1 MDENK
6 TFTLH
11 LLFFSFITFWVL
23 LVSSQYEEDYVGC
36 LKGIKNTLQDP
47 QNNLKSWRFD
57 NTTVGVICDF
67 NGVSCWNQRENRVL
81 GLNLRGLELSGMIPD
96 SLKYCGKSLQRLDL
110 GSNSLTSV
118 IPSEIC
124 SWMPFLVSLDLSDN
138 KLSGE
143 IPPTIQNCSYL
154 NELMLENNDL
164 SGSIPYEFGGLSRLK
179 KFSVANNKLSGTIP
193 SFFSG
198 YDKEDFD
205 GNDGLCGG
213 PLGSK
218 CGGLSKKNL
227 AIIIAAGVFG
237 AAASLLLAFGVWWWY
252 HLRLSG
258 RRKRGYGVGGGGGG
272 AGVDENWAV
281 RLKGFK
287 LVQVTLFQK
296 PIVKV
301 KLGDLMAA
309 TNNFSAENV
318 LISAR
323 TGTTYKADLPD
334 GSTLAVKRLDTCKI
348 GEKQFRME
356 MNRLGQVRHP
366 NLAPL
371 LGFCVVEEEKFLVY
385 KHMSNGTLYSLLH
398 KNGSG
403 LDWLMRF
410 RIGLGAA
417 RGLAWLHHGCH
428 PPIIQQNICS
438 NVIVVDE
445 DFDARLMDFG
455 LARLMTSDCDGSFV
469 NGDLGELGYI
479 APEYPSTLVSS
490 LKGDVYGFGVLL
502 LELATGRKPLEVS
515 NGEEEF
521 KGNLVDW
528 VNMHSS
534 SGRIKD
540 CIDIA
545 ISGRGHDEEIL
556 QFLKVALNCVV
567 SRPKDRWSMY
577 QVYHSL
583 KSISKDHSFSE
594 HDDEFPLIFGK
605 PENEPA

>member
-1 MDENK
+1 MVLVL
-6 TFTLH
+6 FLSLMSF
-11 LLFFSFITFWVL
+11 LLC
-23 LVSSQYEEDYVGC
+23 SSQDEDSVRC

-47 QNNLKSWRFD
+47 DGRLATWRFD
-57 NTTVGVICDF
+57 NTTVGFVCDF
-67 NGVSCWNQRENRVL
+67 TGVSCWNLRENRVL
-81 GLNLRGLELSGMIPD
+81 GLELRDFNLSGRIPD
-96 SLKYCGKSLQRLDL
+96 SLKYCGSSLQRLDL
-110 GSNSLTSV
+110 GSNSLTSE

-124 SWMPFLVSLDLSDN
+124 RWMPFLVTLDLSSN
-138 KLSGE
+138 QLSGT
-143 IPPTIQNCSYL
+143 IPPTLENCSYL
-154 NELMLENNDL
+154 NELMLSDNDL
-164 SGSIPYEFGGLSRLK
+164 TGPIPYEFGSLSRLK
-179 KFSVANNKLSGTIP
+179 KFSVANNHLSGTIP
-193 SFFSG
+193 VFFSG
-198 YDKEDFD
+198 YDKEDFS

-237 AAASLLLAFGVWWWY
+237 AAASLLLAFGLWWWY

-258 RRKRGYGVGGGGGG
+258 RRKSGYGVAGG
-272 AGVDENWAV
+272 AEDWAV
-281 RLKGFK
+281 RLRGHK

-309 TNNFSAENV
+309 TNDFSTENV
-318 LISAR
+318 IISTR

-334 GSTLAVKRLDTCKI
+334 GSTLAVKRLNTCKI
-348 GEKQFRME
+348 GDKQFRME

-371 LGFCVVEEEKFLVY
+371 LGFCVVEEEKLLVY

-398 KNGSG
+398 KNNSA
-403 LDWLMRF
+403 LDWMMRY

-438 NVIVVDE
+438 NVILVDE

-455 LARLMTSDCDGSFV
+455 LARLMTSDANGSFV

-479 APEYPSTLVSS
+479 APEYPSTLVAS

-502 LELATGRKPLEVS
+502 LELVTGRKPLEVS

-540 CIDIA
+540 CIDKAIA
-545 ISGRGHDEEIL
+545 GRGHDEEIL

-583 KSISKDHSFSE
+583 KGISEDHSFSE

>member
-1 MDENK
+1 M
-6 TFTLH
+6 
-11 LLFFSFITFWVL
+11 
-23 LVSSQYEEDYVGC
+23 
-36 LKGIKNTLQDP
+36 
-47 QNNLKSWRFD
+47 
-57 NTTVGVICDF
+57 
-67 NGVSCWNQRENRVL
+67 
-81 GLNLRGLELSGMIPD
+81 
-96 SLKYCGKSLQRLDL
+96 
-110 GSNSLTSV
+110 
-118 IPSEIC
+118 
-124 SWMPFLVSLDLSDN
+124 
-138 KLSGE
+138 
-143 IPPTIQNCSYL
+143 
-154 NELMLENNDL
+154 
-164 SGSIPYEFGGLSRLK
+164 
-179 KFSVANNKLSGTIP
+179 P
-193 SFFSG
+193 SFFNG
-198 YDKEDFD
+198 FDREGFD
-205 GNDGLCGG
+205 GNSGLCGG

-218 CGGLSKKNL
+218 CGGMSKKNL
-227 AIIIAAGVFG
+227 AIIVAAGVFG
-237 AAASLLLAFGVWWWY
+237 AAASLLLAFGLWWWY

-258 RRKRGYGVGGGGGG
+258 RRKKGGYGFSI
-272 AGVDENWAV
+272 GVDDWVV
-281 RLKGFK
+281 RLRGHK

-318 LISAR
+318 LISTR

-334 GSTLAVKRLDTCKI
+334 GSALAVKRLSACKI

-371 LGFCVVEEEKFLVY
+371 LGFCVVEDEKLLVY

-398 KNGSG
+398 RNNGG
-403 LDWLMRF
+403 GLLDWMMRF

-438 NVIVVDE
+438 NVILVDE

-455 LARLMTSDCDGSFV
+455 LARLMASDSNGSFV

-479 APEYPSTLVSS
+479 APEYSSTLVAS

-502 LELATGRKPLEVS
+502 LELVTGRKPLEVS

-534 SGRIKD
+534 AGRIKD
-540 CIDIA
+540 CIDKAIA
-545 ISGRGHDEEIL
+545 GRGHDEEIL
-556 QFLKVALNCVV
+556 QFLKIALNCVV
-567 SRPKDRWSMY
+567 NRPKDRWSMY

-583 KSISKDHSFSE
+583 KSLSKDHSFSE

-605 PENEPA
+605 PENE

>member
-1 MDENK
+1 MHKNQ
-6 TFTLH
+6 TFTLNFI
-11 LLFFSFITFWVL
+11 LFSFITFWVFF
-23 LVSSQYEEDYVGC
+23 VYSQDEDNVRC
-36 LKGIKNTLQDP
+36 LKGIKKTLHDP
-47 QNNLKSWRFD
+47 QNRLSTWQFEN
-57 NTTVGVICDF
+57 NTVGFICDF
-67 NGVSCWNQRENRVL
+67 VGVSCWNQRENRVIEL
-81 GLNLRGLELSGMIPD
+81 DLRDFKLSGQIPD
-96 SLKYCGKSLQRLDL
+96 SLKYCGNSLQKLDL
-110 GSNSLTSV
+110 GSNLLSSE

-124 SWMPFLVSLDLSDN
+124 SWMQFLVHLDLSDN
-138 KLSGE
+138 QLSGN
-143 IPPTIQNCSYL
+143 IPPTFENCSYL
-154 NELMLENNDL
+154 NALMLQNNDL
-164 SGSIPYEFGGLSRLK
+164 SGSIPYEFGGLNRLK
-179 KFSVANNKLSGTIP
+179 KFSVANNHLSGAIP
-193 SFFSG
+193 AFFSG
-198 YDKEDFD
+198 YDKEDFV

-218 CGGLSKKNL
+218 CGGLSKKSL

-258 RRKRGYGVGGGGGG
+258 RSKRGYWVGGTIG
-272 AGVDENWAV
+272 DENWVA
-281 RLKGFK
+281 RLIGFK
-287 LVQVTLFQK
+287 LVQVTLFQR

-301 KLGDLMAA
+301 KLGDLLAA
-309 TNNFSAENV
+309 TNNFSAKNV
-318 LISAR
+318 IISTR
-323 TGTTYKADLPD
+323 TGTTYKADLLD
-334 GSTLAVKRLDTCKI
+334 GSTLAVKRLNTCKS

-356 MNRLGQVRHP
+356 VNRLGQVRHP

-371 LGFCVVEEEKFLVY
+371 LGFCVVEEEKLLVY

-398 KNGSG
+398 ENGSG
-403 LDWLMRF
+403 VLDWLMRF

-438 NVIVVDE
+438 NVILVDE

-455 LARLMTSDCDGSFV
+455 LARLMTSNSNSNFV

-479 APEYPSTLVSS
+479 APEYPSTLVAS

-502 LELATGRKPLEVS
+502 LELVTGRKPLEVS
-515 NGEEEF
+515 NSEEEF

-528 VNMHSS
+528 VNMHYSL
-534 SGRIKD
+534 GRIKD
-540 CIDIA
+540 CIDRA

-556 QFLKVALNCVV
+556 QFLKVSLNCVV

-583 KSISKDHSFSE
+583 KGISKFHSFSE

-605 PENEPA
+605 PENKSA

>member
-1 MDENK
+1 MDLSN
-6 TFTLH
+6 TFFSPS
-11 LLFFSFITFWVL
+11 LLFFFFSFWVFF
-23 LVSSQYEEDYVGC
+23 VSSQVEDNVRC
-36 LKGIKNTLQDP
+36 LRGIKNTLEDP
-47 QNNLKSWRFD
+47 QGRLATWRFD
-57 NTTVGVICDF
+57 NTTVGFICDF
-67 NGVSCWNQRENRVL
+67 VGVSCWNQRENRVL
-81 GLNLRGLELSGMIPD
+81 GLELRDMKLSGRIPED
-96 SLKYCGKSLQRLDL
+96 LKYCGKSLQRLDL
-110 GSNSLTSV
+110 GSNSLSSE
-118 IPSEIC
+118 IPPEIC
-124 SWMPFLVSLDLSDN
+124 SWMPFLVFMDLSAND
-138 KLSGE
+138 LSGP
-143 IPPTIQNCSYL
+143 IPPTLVNCSYL
-154 NELMLENNDL
+154 NELVLSNNQL
-164 SGSIPYEFGGLSRLK
+164 SGSIPYEFGSLGRLK
-179 KFSVANNKLSGTIP
+179 RFSVANNKLSGTIP

-198 YDKEDFD
+198 YDKEDFE
-205 GNDGLCGG
+205 GNSGLCGG

-237 AAASLLLAFGVWWWY
+237 AAASLLLAFGLWWWY
-252 HLRLSG
+252 HLRLG
-258 RRKRGYGVGGGGGG
+258 GKRKKGGHGVGG
-272 AGVDENWAV
+272 VDDWAV
-281 RLKGFK
+281 RLRGYK

-309 TNNFSAENV
+309 TNNFSAQNV
-318 LISAR
+318 LFSTR

-334 GSTLAVKRLDTCKI
+334 GSTLAVKRLNTCKI
-348 GEKQFRME
+348 GEKQFQME

-371 LGFCVVEEEKFLVY
+371 LGFCVVEEEKLLVY

-398 KNGSG
+398 KNSG
-403 LDWLMRF
+403 ALDWLMRF

-438 NVIVVDE
+438 NVILVDE

-455 LARLMTSDCDGSFV
+455 LARLMTSDSHGSFV

-479 APEYPSTLVSS
+479 APEYPSTLVAS

-502 LELATGRKPLEVS
+502 LELVTGHKPLEVS
-515 NGEEEF
+515 NGEEGF
-521 KGNLVDW
+521 KGSLVDW
-528 VNMHSS
+528 VNMHSN
-534 SGRIKD
+534 SGRLKD
-540 CIDIA
+540 CIDKA
-545 ISGRGHDEEIL
+545 ICGRGHDEEIL
-556 QFLKVALNCVV
+556 QFLKIALNCVV
-567 SRPKDRWSMY
+567 SRAKDRWSMY

-583 KSISKDHSFSE
+583 KSVSRDHSFSE